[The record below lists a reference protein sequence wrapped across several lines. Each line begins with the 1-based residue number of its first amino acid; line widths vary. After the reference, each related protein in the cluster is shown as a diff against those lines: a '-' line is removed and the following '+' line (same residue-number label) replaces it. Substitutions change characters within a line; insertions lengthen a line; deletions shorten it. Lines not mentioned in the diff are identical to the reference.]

1 MKNLKY
7 LYSIVFVLTIVL
19 LGGSLTSCGVHEE
32 IYLKKDGSGS
42 VSSKIE
48 VKQILVDYFAN
59 LAEVTGDSTDISDGK
74 LFNTKEIKTEIEKQ
88 PGVKV
93 TSIKTS
99 GKNLLT
105 TKLEFRNIEDIFN
118 SEKNLTAA
126 GIISLTNSGESKIFR
141 FHLDKKNYKQ
151 LSVLI
156 PVLSNP
162 IMESLGPQ
170 EDDSTSEADYLDM
183 MSFALGKDGPK
194 AVKNS
199 FVNVVVHVEGKI
211 ISQKGGKISGN
222 VVTFTIPLIK
232 ILLLNKPLDYT
243 ITFK

>member
-7 LYSIVFVLTIVL
+7 LSSTIFVLTIVL
-19 LGGSLTSCGVHEE
+19 LGSLLASCGVNEE
-32 IYLKKDGSGS
+32 IYLKKDGSGT
-42 VSSKIE
+42 VSSRIE

-59 LAEVTGDSTDISDGK
+59 FAEVTGDSTDISDGK
-74 LFNTKEIKTEIEKQ
+74 LFDKEEIKKEIEKK

-93 TSIKTS
+93 ASIKTS

-105 TKLEFRNIEDIFN
+105 TKLEFTNIEEIFK
-118 SEKNLTAA
+118 SEKDLTSA
-126 GIISLTNSGESKIFR
+126 GVISLTDSGSNKEFR

-151 LSVLI
+151 LSTLI

-170 EDDSTSEADYLDM
+170 EDDSTSESDYLDM
-183 MSFALGKDGPK
+183 ISFALGKDGPK

-199 FVNVVVHVEGKI
+199 FVNVIVHVQGKI
-211 ISQKGGKISGN
+211 ISQKGGKVSGKI
-222 VVTFTIPLIK
+222 VTFSIPLIN

-243 ITFK
+243 ITFN

>member
-1 MKNLKY
+1 MKNLKH
-7 LYSIVFVLTIVL
+7 LPLRISILIIAFS
-19 LGGSLTSCGVHEE
+19 GSLLSSCGVHEV

-42 VSSKIE
+42 VSSRIE
-48 VKQILVDYFAN
+48 VQQILVDYFAN

-74 LFNTKEIKTEIEKQ
+74 LFDTKEIKTEIEKR

-93 TSIKTS
+93 VSIKTS
-99 GKNLLT
+99 GKNLLIT
-105 TKLEFRNIEDIFN
+105 QLEFINIEDIFKR
-118 SEKNLTAA
+118 EKDLTTA
-126 GIISLTNSGESKIFR
+126 GVISIKNSGTNKVFR

-151 LSVLI
+151 LSTLI

-170 EDDSTSEADYLDM
+170 EDDSTSESDYLDM

-199 FVNVVVHVEGKI
+199 FVNVVVHIEGKI
-211 ISQKGGKISGN
+211 ISQKGGKVSGK
-222 VVTFTIPLIK
+222 VVTFSIPLLK
-232 ILLLNKPLDYT
+232 ILLLNKPIDYT
-243 ITFK
+243 ITFN